1 MRSTSGRRC
10 EQGVGGC
17 GRVCGC
23 EVDVAMKVKDED
35 QVLMVK
41 ALNEIVLR
49 AQA

>member
-1 MRSTSGRRC
+1 M
-10 EQGVGGC
+10 
-17 GRVCGC
+17 CGC